1 MIVASDG
8 DAAPS
13 SVDALCDFAGWSRVD
28 LAERLGIG
36 ERVLSY
42 YESNGGPR
50 WLTHALVGIAV
61 TELGLTAENARAIV
75 GVPRDSNSR

>member
-1 MIVASDG
+1 MASDG

-13 SVDALCDFAGWSRVD
+13 SIDALCGFAGWSRVD

-42 YESNGGPR
+42 YERDGGPR

-61 TELGLTAENARAIV
+61 TELGLTAENAR
-75 GVPRDSNSR
+75 GLLGLPTDSNSR